1 MQSVAVLPLSQK
13 DSYNALDTIDFYV
26 SGKAGMAIKA
36 NSMRISGYIEVASDA
51 GYNREGS
58 CIALSPHAGA
68 HALFRSWTSTVGGKL
83 VEALQYY
90 PRIVAMETQAS
101 KTLVNSCTTVSDV
114 VEAKTVT
121 PAMSNDLILAS
132 ISQTAG
138 TYRVEFSISPMIAP
152 NSTVADLP
160 YSKIMDVR
168 LTTQLAAA
176 AECIFSGVSDAPAGG
191 YSYVVKGLKLS
202 WFEVPET
209 KSDMPIVMQVKTLI
223 KQRVDTSINSVSVSS
238 PLPVNSIAAS
248 FIQESHLNNADYD
261 NQGQEALTGLNR
273 VELQIFDG
281 DALYKYPLLSTN
293 EILFNYLSSLSN
305 TDKNALSPYRLDN
318 SNYEYTDVGT
328 GVGFNLFS
336 NIPSPKIN
344 LTLYSSASSGTP
356 FAMFLYLFSNVQ
368 L

>member
-1 MQSVAVLPLSQK
+1 MQAVSVLPLSQK
-13 DSYNALDTIDFYV
+13 DSYNTLDTIDFYV
-26 SGKAGMAIKA
+26 AGKAGMAIRA
-36 NSMRISGYIEVASDA
+36 NSMRLTGFIEIASDA
-51 GYNREGS
+51 AYNREGS

-68 HALFRSWTSTVGGKL
+68 HALFRSWSSTVGGRL

-90 PRIVAMETQAS
+90 PRVVAMETQAS
-101 KTLVNSCTTVSDV
+101 KSLVNSCTTASDV
-114 VEAKTVT
+114 VEAKTAT

-132 ISQTAG
+132 VSQTAG
-138 TYRVEFSISPMIAP
+138 TYRVEFSITPMIAP

-176 AECIFSGVSDAPAGG
+176 SECIFSGVSDAPAGG

-209 KSDMPIVMQVKTLI
+209 KADMPLVMQVKTLI

-238 PLPVNSIAAS
+238 PLPVNSLAAS
-248 FIQESHLNNADYD
+248 FIQEAHLNNADYD
-261 NQGQEALTGLNR
+261 NQGQEALTGLSR
-273 VELQIFDG
+273 VELQLFDG

-305 TDKNALSPYRLDN
+305 TDKNALSPFRLDN
-318 SNYEYTDVGT
+318 ADYIYSDVGT
-328 GVGFNLFS
+328 GVGFNLMS
-336 NIPSPKIN
+336 NIPNPKIN
-344 LTLYSSASSGTP
+344 LTLYSAASSGTP